1 MESLL
6 GRFAA
11 DRKLG
16 RVADGPE
23 CCAPIPKD
31 LSKLQRWVERNLLT
45 SSKSKCRTLHTGRN
59 NPMPQYRLGADQLS
73 EKGLVDARGHELA
86 VCLCGQEVQ

>member
-31 LSKLQRWVERNLLT
+31 LSKLQRWVEE
-45 SSKSKCRTLHTGRN
+45 SFDIQQK
-59 NPMPQYRLGADQLS
+59 Q
-73 EKGLVDARGHELA
+73 
-86 VCLCGQEVQ
+86 VQDPAHREE

>member
-31 LSKLQRWVERNLLT
+31 LGKLQRWVERNLLT

-59 NPMPQYRLGADQLS
+59 NPIPLS
-73 EKGLVDARGHELA
+73 GSEPFLPFA
-86 VCLCGQEVQ
+86 EVWIGRDSPFTQAITVL